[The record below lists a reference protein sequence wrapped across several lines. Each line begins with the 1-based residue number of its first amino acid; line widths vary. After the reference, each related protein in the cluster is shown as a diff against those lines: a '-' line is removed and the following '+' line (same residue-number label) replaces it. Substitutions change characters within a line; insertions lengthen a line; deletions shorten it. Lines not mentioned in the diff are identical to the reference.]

1 MSCPVNLRLALRKL
15 ESCLSGN
22 TMGVILMGLGSLI
35 NGKDLGDL
43 GGSPMGA
50 ETEMPAPKKMQ
61 IWWGLPP
68 LQPPPGNQE
77 DACSSAQTKGLVWE
91 AAKYVL
97 TTAPPNCL
105 FTSGVTPHL
114 WWRSA
119 LPMHTWS
126 FSNRKTHR
134 RKERHRG
141 AEKKDLIPS
150 PSSPQTL
157 SFSILSV

>member
-61 IWWGLPP
+61 I
-68 LQPPPGNQE
+68 
-77 DACSSAQTKGLVWE
+77 
-91 AAKYVL
+91 
-97 TTAPPNCL
+97 
-105 FTSGVTPHL
+105 
-114 WWRSA
+114 
-119 LPMHTWS
+119 
-126 FSNRKTHR
+126 
-134 RKERHRG
+134 
-141 AEKKDLIPS
+141 
-150 PSSPQTL
+150 
-157 SFSILSV
+157 